1 MKKILILAALIF
13 PFYLFS
19 QNIEDALRFSR
30 TENFSTAR
38 SMGVAGAFGA
48 MGADFGAISYN
59 PATLGNYWKG
69 EMVFSLGT
77 QSTKSFGQLENNNG
91 STTTD
96 QAFTFD
102 NIGLVSN
109 WNKITKE
116 KIISKSFAIGLNS
129 VASYNYDLN
138 VEGSSQGSIL
148 VNSIPFK
155 VDYYKSFS
163 DFKINKMQMIKES
176 GSQKELLFAY
186 GQNHND
192 MLLWGVSVGIPFINY
207 STDRD
212 YSETAPDSLINNPEK
227 DFYFKTVQY
236 SSGYSTV
243 GVGINFKAGVIAKLP
258 AKTRVGLSV
267 HTPSMMKLKD
277 DYYEYGELNTIN
289 GWPSDTID
297 YEGYFDYNF
306 KTPWKFI
313 GSVGK
318 IFGNENV
325 GGFVNMD
332 AEYIY
337 NPGMKFNYHKYS
349 SSSDDLD
356 AEKEIND
363 KLQKDLKGAFN
374 IRIGAELAIK
384 KFRVRGGAAFYDS
397 PFKSDSD
404 YNPATVLSTG
414 IGYRGNSFYIDLAYV
429 NSKYN
434 YVYSPIDVDIKSK
447 SPRIDIDKTINK
459 FNATVGLKF

>member
-59 PATLGNYWKG
+59 PAALGNYWKG

-77 QSTKSFGQLENNNG
+77 QSTKSFGQLENNG

-129 VASYNYDLN
+129 VASYGYDLN
-138 VEGSSQGSIL
+138 AEGSNAGSIL
-148 VNSIPFK
+148 EDSDLFSG
-155 VDYYKSFS
+155 VDYSSFT
-163 DFKINKMQMIKES
+163 DFKINKLQRIKES

-192 MLLWGVSVGIPFINY
+192 MLLWGISVGMPFINY
-207 STDRD
+207 STDRE
-212 YSETAPDSLINNPEK
+212 YSETAPGDLINNPDL
-227 DFYFKTVQY
+227 DFYFTNVQY
-236 SSGYSTV
+236 STGFSTV
-243 GVGINFKAGVIAKLP
+243 GVGVNLKAGAIAKLP
-258 AKTRVGLSV
+258 GKTRVGLSV
-267 HTPSMMKLKD
+267 HTPSWLKLKD
-277 DYYEYGELNTIN
+277 DYNEYLEVKTIN
-289 GWPSDTID
+289 FWIFDTID
-297 YEGYFDYNF
+297 YEGYFDYNL

-363 KLQKDLKGAFN
+363 KLEKDLKGAFN
-374 IRIGAELAIK
+374 IRLGAELAVK
-384 KFRVRGGAAFYDS
+384 KFRIRGGAAFYDS
-397 PFKSDSD
+397 PFKSDAD
-404 YNPATVLSTG
+404 YNPATVLSAG
-414 IGYRGNSFYIDLAYV
+414 IGYRGDSFYIDLAYV

-434 YVYSPIDVDIKSK
+434 YAYYPYVADNKSR